1 MRAKLLGQVAKL
13 GAAQQEVVGALHGA
27 VTLQKEAQSLMK
39 KLDAEE
45 QEILDAFEAG
55 TLKRSA
61 NVKAEIKRH
70 QEYAATTLPKDSR
83 INIRISS
90 KDLGSLQKL
99 ALQEGLPY
107 QTLIASL
114 LHKYVEDRLVE
125 QR

>member
-1 MRAKLLGQVAKL
+1 
-13 GAAQQEVVGALHGA
+13 
-27 VTLQKEAQSLMK
+27 MK

>member
-1 MRAKLLGQVAKL
+1 
-13 GAAQQEVVGALHGA
+13 
-27 VTLQKEAQSLMK
+27 MK
-39 KLDAEE
+39 KLVAEE

-61 NVKAEIKRH
+61 KAKVEIKRH
-70 QEYAATTLPKDSR
+70 QEYAAATFQKDRR

-90 KDLGSLQKL
+90 KDLRSLQKR

-114 LHKYVEDRLVE
+114 LHKFVEGRLVE
-125 QR
+125 PR